1 MDQAQFSRARAELG
15 KTQAQMAELLQT
27 SLKAVQSYE
36 QGWRTVPAHA
46 EKQVLF
52 LLALKAGDAK
62 REECWTAL
70 RCPPE
75 RRRRCPAWELKA
87 GRFCWFVNGTLCGG
101 KPQATWRDKMK
112 ICGSCRVMESLAK
125 FR

>member
-1 MDQAQFSRARAELG
+1 MDKTQFSRARAALG
-15 KTQAQMAELLQT
+15 KTQAQMADLLQA

-36 QGWRTVPAHA
+36 QGWRTIPAHA

-52 LLALKAGDAK
+52 LLALKGGDAGGA
-62 REECWTAL
+62 ECWKVL
-70 RCPPE
+70 GCPPE
-75 RRRRCPAWELKA
+75 RKRRCPAWELKA

-101 KPQATWRDKMK
+101 KAQANWREKMK
-112 ICGSCRVMESLAK
+112 ICGSCRVMASLSK